1 MSTTNPLTA
10 TNPAP
15 ASAVSVS
22 QPFAGIPANMQISQ
36 TGFLQ
41 LITTQLKDQNPL
53 QPADPTQFL
62 AQLEG
67 MSEVSSLQSMQSSLQ
82 ASQVLSGTSLLG
94 KSVLAPGSQA
104 TLAAGGTVSGAVTA
118 PAGAT
123 SLTVA
128 VQDSSGNTVKSFAV
142 APQATGLTN
151 FTWDGTTSAGTAAP
165 SGVYTLSVSASVGG
179 ASEPVTP
186 LVASKVASVT
196 LDPTTQSLELD
207 TDNGTVPMSSVVSV
221 M

>member
-1 MSTTNPLTA
+1 
-10 TNPAP
+10 
-15 ASAVSVS
+15 
-22 QPFAGIPANMQISQ
+22 AGIPANMQISQ

-53 QPADPTQFL
+53 QPTDPTQFL

-82 ASQVLSGTSLLG
+82 ASLVLSGTSLLG
-94 KSVLAPGSQA
+94 KSVLAPGTTA
-104 TLAAGGTVSGAVTA
+104 ALAAGGTVSGAVTA

-128 VQDSSGNTVKSFAV
+128 VQDSNGNLIKTFAV
-142 APQATGLTN
+142 SPQGSGLTP

-165 SGVYTLSVSASVGG
+165 GGLYTVSVSAAVGG
-179 ASEPVTP
+179 SSVPVNP
-186 LVASKVASVT
+186 LLSSKVTSVT
-196 LDPTTQSLELD
+196 IDPTTQSLELD